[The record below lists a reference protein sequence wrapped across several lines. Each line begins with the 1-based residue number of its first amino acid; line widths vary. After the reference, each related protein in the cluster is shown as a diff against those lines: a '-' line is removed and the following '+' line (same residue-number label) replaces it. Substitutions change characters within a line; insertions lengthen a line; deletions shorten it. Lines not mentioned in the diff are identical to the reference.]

1 MKHKIDISDWVK
13 REAGWWVNEKT
24 ECQVC
29 MEHDGKWHSYASD
42 DVTVKDS
49 PKFSTMREAMLD
61 ADRRENAK
69 ERRCARKCK

>member
-1 MKHKIDISDWVK
+1 MKRKAIAPNWVK
-13 REAGWWVNEKT
+13 REAGWWENEKT

-29 MEHDGKWHSYASD
+29 MEHDGKWHSYASCY
-42 DVTVKDS
+42 VTVKDS

-69 ERRCARKCK
+69 ERR